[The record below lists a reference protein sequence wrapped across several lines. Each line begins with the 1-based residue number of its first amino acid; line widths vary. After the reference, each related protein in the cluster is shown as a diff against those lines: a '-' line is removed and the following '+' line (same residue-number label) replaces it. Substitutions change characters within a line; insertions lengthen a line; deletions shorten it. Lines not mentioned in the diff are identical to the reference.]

1 MLHSLSIRDFVI
13 VSQLDLEFQS
23 GFTVLTGETGAG
35 KSILIDALSLALGA
49 RGEGGVTRS
58 GCDKAEISAIFSIAN
73 NVEATAWLAEAEL
86 ENDGQELVLRR
97 VMFADGRSRAYIN
110 GATVTVSQLKELGE
124 LLVDIYS
131 QNAHHS
137 LLKPATQRL
146 VLDNFGGL
154 SALALQ
160 VASHYKTWH
169 KLNQQRL
176 EAEKNASQYAD
187 ELAELRDKARELAQL
202 SLSASEWEELQQEH
216 LRLSNGAS
224 LISGGEEC
232 RELLSEGEL
241 SAIRLLSQVQH
252 KLQHLREFDT
262 EISEAVETLDS
273 AMIQLEETDRFL
285 NRYLQ
290 RADLDP
296 ARLAELDARIQN
308 IHNVSRK
315 YRVQPEEIAA
325 LLAQTQARMTD
336 LALFANDGEL
346 AKQEA
351 QALSAYM
358 QLATNLSE
366 GRQLAATKLSTQIS
380 AEMQRL
386 SLSGGKFEV
395 ALNLLN
401 KNLIDK
407 TPLENAQQTPNANG
421 LEQVEFLV
429 AGHAGVAAKPLAKT
443 ASGGELSRIS
453 LAIRVVTAQK
463 ESIPTMIFDE
473 VDVGIGGGVAE
484 VVGQLL
490 KQLGETAN
498 VEKTSQ
504 RQVLVITHLPQVAAL
519 GSHHLRVSKSLV
531 NAQTL
536 STIAVLDEA
545 ERVEEIARMLGGIE
559 ITAMTRQHAQEML
572 AR

>member
-1 MLHSLSIRDFVI
+1 MLQSLSIRDFVI
-13 VSQLDLEFQS
+13 VNQLDLEFES

-49 RGEGGVTRS
+49 RAEGGVTRA

-73 NVEATAWLAEAEL
+73 NIEAIQWLLEAEM
-86 ENDGQELVLRR
+86 ENEAKELILRR

-110 GATVTVSQLKELGE
+110 GATVTVAQLKELGE

-137 LLKPATQRL
+137 LLKLSTQRN

-154 SALALQ
+154 TGLAMQ
-160 VASHYKTWH
+160 VAAQFKVWH
-169 KLNQQRL
+169 GLNQQRL
-176 EAEKNASQYAD
+176 EVEKNASAYAD
-187 ELAELRDKARELAQL
+187 ELADLRDNTRELAQI
-202 SLSASEWEELQQEH
+202 SLSPAEWEELQQEH
-216 LRLSNGAS
+216 LRLSNSAG
-224 LISGGEEC
+224 LITGGEEC

-241 SAIRLLSQVQH
+241 SAMRLLTQVQH
-252 KLQHLREFDT
+252 KLQNLCEYDA
-262 EISEAVETLDS
+262 SMAEATETLDS
-273 AMIQLEETDRFL
+273 AIIQLEETSRFL

-290 RADLDP
+290 RAELDP
-296 ARLAELDARIQN
+296 AGLAKLDSRIQN
-308 IHNVSRK
+308 IHNTARK
-315 YRVQPEEIAA
+315 NRVKPEELAD
-325 LLAQTQARMTD
+325 LLLKSQARMAE
-336 LALFANDGEL
+336 LELFANDGEL
-346 AKQEA
+346 AKQEV
-351 QALSAYM
+351 QALAAYM
-358 QLATNLSE
+358 QMAKQLSD
-366 GRQLAATKLSTQIS
+366 GRQSAAAKLGAQIS
-380 AEMQRL
+380 TEMQRL

-395 ALNLLN
+395 ALTEQAPT
-401 KNLIDK
+401 I
-407 TPLENAQQTPNANG
+407 NG

-429 AGHAGVAAKPLAKT
+429 AGHAGVVARPLAKV

-490 KQLGETAN
+490 KQLGEQQDDKNT
-498 VEKTSQ
+498 TQ

-536 STIAVLDEA
+536 STIAVLDDEA
-545 ERVEEIARMLGGIE
+545 RIEEIARMLGGIE
-559 ITAMTRQHAQEML
+559 ITETTRQHAKEML
-572 AR
+572 TH

>member
-13 VSQLDLEFQS
+13 VNQLDLEFDS

-49 RGEGGVTRS
+49 RGEGGVTRA
-58 GCDKAEISAIFSIAN
+58 GCDKAEISAIFSIADN
-73 NVEATAWLAEAEL
+73 QQAVEWLVDAEL
-86 ENDGQELVLRR
+86 ESDGQELVLRR

-137 LLKPATQRL
+137 LLKPATQRM
-146 VLDNFGGL
+146 VLDNFGEL
-154 SALALQ
+154 STLASQ
-160 VASHYKTWH
+160 VSAHFKTWH
-169 KLNQQRL
+169 KLNQLRV
-176 EAEKNASQYAD
+176 ETEKNANQYAD
-187 ELAELRDKARELAQL
+187 ELADLRDKARELAQL
-202 SLSASEWEELQQEH
+202 SITINEWDDLQQEH

-224 LISGGEEC
+224 LISGCEEC

-252 KLQHLREFDT
+252 KLQNLREYDAS
-262 EISEAVETLDS
+262 IVEALETLDS

-285 NRYLQ
+285 NHYLQ

-308 IHNVSRK
+308 IHNISRK
-315 YRVQPEEIAA
+315 YRVQPEELGE
-325 LLAQTQARMTD
+325 LLTKSQARMVE

-346 AKQEA
+346 AKQET

-358 QLATNLSE
+358 ALATKLSE
-366 GRQLAATKLSTQIS
+366 GRQLAAAKLSTKIS

-395 ALNLLN
+395 VLIQPEKD
-401 KNLIDK
+401 KN
-407 TPLENAQQTPNANG
+407 TPNANG

-429 AGHAGVAAKPLAKT
+429 AGHAGVVARSLVKA

-490 KQLGETAN
+490 KQLGE
-498 VEKTSQ
+498 SQ
-504 RQVLVITHLPQVAAL
+504 SVGGLSSRQVLVITHLPQVAAL
-519 GSHHLRVSKSLV
+519 GAHHLRVSKSLV

-536 STIAVLDEA
+536 STIAVLNQV

-559 ITAMTRQHAQEML
+559 ITETTRQHAKEML
-572 AR
+572 VKA